1 MAVAKHDRMRDI
13 ESVICNLRD
22 VISARVITDSEGEIE
37 EIHVLTE
44 SSRTPKQV
52 VRDIESAVMAQLG
65 IQIDHRKISVAQ
77 VQGSEKQD
85 HSRLKFADVSLSFD
99 GNRAEATVHLS
110 KNGLVYTGQASGV
123 DSSAGQM
130 RFVAMATL
138 RAVENAGAV
147 DGMFS
152 IEDMSTNLT
161 LGGKTVVVVLISV
174 VTDRGED
181 YLSGSAVVKKDLW
194 KAVVKATLDA
204 VNRRVSIAHDG

>member
-1 MAVAKHDRMRDI
+1 MAVARHDRMRDI

-77 VQGSEKQD
+77 VQGGEKQD
-85 HSRLKFADVSLSFD
+85 HSRLKFSDVSLSFE
-99 GNRAEATVHLS
+99 GSRIEATVHLS
-110 KNGLVYTGQASGV
+110 KDGLVYTGQASGI
-123 DSSAGQM
+123 DSSTSQM
-130 RFVAMATL
+130 KFVAMATL
-138 RAVENAGAV
+138 RAVENAGAA
-147 DGMFS
+147 DGTFS
-152 IEDMSTNLT
+152 LEDINTTLA
-161 LGGKTVVVVLISV
+161 LGGRTVVVVLISAV
-174 VTDRGED
+174 SDRGED

-204 VNRRVSIAHDG
+204 VNRRVFAAHDG